1 MPDPYRSKAG
11 SETRHEG
18 EWSDRTAG
26 GSTNNPQMHDLNPKW
41 AIKLGTGT
49 EPPGTR
55 HRLRI
60 QLFGSR
66 EKAVGI
72 ALRAAGHESHH
83 TEVILTSVPLFTG
96 FTGFTTVAPCS
107 PLPPTFPRAP
117 SHTMRHARVGAPHA
131 CRMLIGRL
139 QSDSMLWS
147 THVARHIGLG
157 SCCCRPTRLSPASA
171 TP

>member
-11 SETRHEG
+11 SETRYEG

-72 ALRAAGHESHH
+72 ALRAAGHEAHH
-83 TEVILTSVPLFTG
+83 TAVILTSVFSFSPLFWVPLFTG
-96 FTGFTTVAPCS
+96 FATVAPCCC
-107 PLPPTFPRAP
+107 PPARAP
-117 SHTMRHARVGAPHA
+117 YHGAVPCIMLVLIPHA
-131 CRMLIGRL
+131 
-139 QSDSMLWS
+139 
-147 THVARHIGLG
+147 
-157 SCCCRPTRLSPASA
+157 PPAC
-171 TP
+171 